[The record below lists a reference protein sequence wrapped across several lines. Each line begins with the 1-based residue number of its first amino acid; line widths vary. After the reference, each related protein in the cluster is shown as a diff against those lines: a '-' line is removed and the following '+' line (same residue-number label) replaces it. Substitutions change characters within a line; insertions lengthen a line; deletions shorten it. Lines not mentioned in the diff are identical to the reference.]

1 MFKRSNCPSA
11 KNIIKGLLNKVAF
24 PLPRFLYRFPYLLQL
39 SFLKLYCESTS
50 ENGMSLSLRKSIK
63 SVFLISWML
72 VSFPVESIQPV
83 EIYTYDILPPY
94 AYRND
99 KGELTGIYIE
109 ITRTAIS
116 RMKDYSLVFRVV
128 PWSRAKSLVKQGKA
142 FAILPP
148 YFHAHD
154 WLTDTEPKRPYIWPY
169 SQPLYTQLDIVICNE
184 RVLSKDRRIWPDD
197 FQGLGFVMFRGDG
210 RAGER
215 FLEQVEENKI
225 SLNWVNSTEDTVKA
239 LLLERTDCTV
249 TSRLPFAW
257 FMAKTIEQAD
267 FQKYKSNRLKL
278 KELLQISKNTGHL
291 AYTDIDDEKNFP
303 YKKDFAIKFD
313 IELYKMK
320 KNGELDD
327 IVAQFIDTD
336 YIKQLM
342 KHNQ

>member
-1 MFKRSNCPSA
+1 MSRSFQRLFIS
-11 KNIIKGLLNKVAF
+11 I
-24 PLPRFLYRFPYLLQL
+24 FLT
-39 SFLKLYCESTS
+39 SWISTS
-50 ENGMSLSLRKSIK
+50 FSTEPS
-63 SVFLISWML
+63 
-72 VSFPVESIQPV
+72 QQV

-94 AYRND
+94 AYHDD

-128 PWSRAKSLVKQGKA
+128 PWSRAKFLAQQGKA

-169 SQPLYTQLDIVICNE
+169 SQPLYTQHDVVICNK
-184 RVLSKDRRIWPDD
+184 RVLNKSRSKWPDD
-197 FQGLGFVMFRGDG
+197 FQSLGFVMFRGDG
-210 RAGER
+210 RAGDQ
-215 FLEQVEENKI
+215 FLEQVKEHKI
-225 SLNWVNSTEDTVKA
+225 NLKLLNTVEDTVKA

-257 FMAKTIEQAD
+257 YLAKILEQPD
-267 FQKYKSNRLKL
+267 FYQEKYKQNSLKL
-278 KELLQISKNTGHL
+278 KEVMYISKNTGHL
-291 AYTDIDDEKNFP
+291 GYTDINAEKNFP
-303 YKKDFAIKFD
+303 FKKDFTIKFD

-320 KNGELDD
+320 MNGELDD

-336 YIKQLM
+336 YVKQLM
-342 KHNQ
+342 KYSL